1 MALMSTLRGLFGRR
15 DPLDDIPLNPASAS
29 EIMDPASG
37 LSSSTFGSDSIL
49 SVPSGPG
56 QAGQAGQGFPGAHRA
71 SVSSAGAPG
80 GCAQAPASRPS
91 RSGRV

>member
-15 DPLDDIPLNPASAS
+15 DPLDDIPLNAANAS

-49 SVPSGPG
+49 SVP
-56 QAGQAGQGFPGAHRA
+56 GQGALG
-71 SVSSAGAPG
+71 AGA
-80 GCAQAPASRPS
+80 ATRPAGLEEVIDDSVALPVL
-91 RSGRV
+91 GHATWHLYVRVVG